1 MPRSSANPQV
11 DAANST
17 LSVTVQSPAKVNL
30 YLHVGAKQPDGY
42 HDVRTILH
50 TLDLHDT
57 LSIRYTPSPA
67 PASAQAQ
74 GVRVTLHISD
84 AYGRRIMADKPQDNL
99 ITKALVLYARCAG
112 VPAGHIH
119 VQAVKRIPVQAGLGG
134 GSSNAAAA
142 LYGASVLFPAGVALE
157 ELACELGSDV
167 AFFLHGGCGYYTQR
181 GDVLHHRLQTT
192 EQPLCLVKPAAGVS
206 TAQAYACFDSMHEG
220 KTEESACS
228 MDGLKLEGVQ
238 PETARRETERWET
251 ARRETA
257 QPERSQRET
266 EQPERSQRETARRE
280 EVQPET
286 MLRASSFFCTRTLL
300 HNNLTSAALEC
311 CPALQALHKQFASW
325 RNELPDKRAFL
336 LCGSG
341 SASVLFCESREE
353 AQRCAET
360 AAQQGY
366 WSFAG
371 TLSPCGVQVVPL

>member
-11 DAANST
+11 DPTNST

-84 AYGRRIMADKPQDNL
+84 AHGRRIMADKPQDNL
-99 ITKALVLYARCAG
+99 ITKALVLYARRAC

-192 EQPLCLVKPAAGVS
+192 QQPLCLVKPAAGVS

-220 KTEESACS
+220 KTGESACS
-228 MDGLKLEGVQ
+228 MDGFEVEEVQ
-238 PETARRETERWET
+238 PETA
-251 ARRETA
+251 
-257 QPERSQRET
+257 QRET

-286 MLRASSFFCTRTLL
+286 MLHASSFFHTRTLL

-311 CPALQALHKQFASW
+311 CPALQALHEQFASW

-371 TLSPCGVQVVPL
+371 ALSCCGVQVVPL

>member
-84 AYGRRIMADKPQDNL
+84 AHGRRIMADKPQDNL
-99 ITKALVLYARCAG
+99 ITKALLLYARRAC

-181 GDVLHHRLQTT
+181 GDVLHHRLHAT
-192 EQPLCLVKPAAGVS
+192 EQPLCLIKPDKGVS
-206 TAQAYACFDSMHEG
+206 TAQAYAYFDSLHETATG
-220 KTEESACS
+220 SNACS
-228 MDGLKLEGVQ
+228 QEKFERETVQTETVQ
-238 PETARRETERWET
+238 PETARLAT
-251 ARRETA
+251 ARPKEAEPKTAQLETA
-257 QPERSQRET
+257 QPEELR
-266 EQPERSQRETARRE
+266 PEELR
-280 EVQPET
+280 PET

-311 CPALQALHKQFASW
+311 CPALQALHEQFASW

-341 SASVLFCESREE
+341 SASALFCESREE
-353 AQRCAET
+353 AQRCAEA

-371 TLSPCGVQVVPL
+371 ALSCCGVQVVPL

>member
-11 DAANST
+11 DPTNST

-50 TLDLHDT
+50 TLDLHDS

-99 ITKALVLYARCAG
+99 ITKALVLYARRAC

-181 GDVLHHRLQTT
+181 GDVLHHRLQPT
-192 EQPLCLVKPAAGVS
+192 EQPVCLVKPAAGVS

-220 KTEESACS
+220 KTGESACS

-238 PETARRETERWET
+238 PETARRETAQLETARREEVQPET

-257 QPERSQRET
+257 QL
-266 EQPERSQRETARRE
+266 ETARWE

-286 MLRASSFFCTRTLL
+286 MLRASSFFRTRALL
-300 HNNLTSAALEC
+300 HNNLTSSALEC
-311 CPALQALHKQFASW
+311 CPALQALHEQFASW
-325 RNELPDKRAFL
+325 RNEQPGKRAFL

-341 SASVLFCESREE
+341 SASALFCESREE
-353 AQRCAET
+353 AQRCAD
-360 AAQQGY
+360 AASQQGY

>member
-57 LSIRYTPSPA
+57 LSIRYTPSPT

-84 AYGRRIMADKPQDNL
+84 AHGRRIMADKPQDNL
-99 ITKALVLYARCAG
+99 ITKALVLYARRAC

-167 AFFLHGGCGYYTQR
+167 AFFLHGGCGFYTRR
-181 GDVLHHRLQTT
+181 GDVLHHRLQPT
-192 EQPLCLVKPAAGVS
+192 EQPVCLVKPAAGVS

-238 PETARRETERWET
+238 PETAE
-251 ARRETA
+251 RETA
-257 QPERSQRET
+257 QL
-266 EQPERSQRETARRE
+266 ETARRE

-286 MLRASSFFCTRTLL
+286 MLHASSFFHTRTLL

-311 CPALQALHKQFASW
+311 CPALQPLHEQFAQW

-341 SASVLFCESREE
+341 SASALFCESREE

>member
-84 AYGRRIMADKPQDNL
+84 AHGRRIMADKPQDNL
-99 ITKALVLYARCAG
+99 ITKALVLYARRAC

-220 KTEESACS
+220 KTGESACS
-228 MDGLKLEGVQ
+228 MDGFTL
-238 PETARRETERWET
+238 
-251 ARRETA
+251 
-257 QPERSQRET
+257 
-266 EQPERSQRETARRE
+266 E

-311 CPALQALHKQFASW
+311 CPALQALHEQFASW

>member
-57 LSIRYTPSPA
+57 LTIRYTPSPA

-84 AYGRRIMADKPQDNL
+84 AHGRRIMADKPQDNL
-99 ITKALVLYARCAG
+99 ITKALVQYARRAC

-192 EQPLCLVKPAAGVS
+192 QQPLCLVKPAAGVS

-220 KTEESACS
+220 KTGESACS

-238 PETARRETERWET
+238 PEAAE
-251 ARRETA
+251 
-257 QPERSQRET
+257 RET
-266 EQPERSQRETARRE
+266 EQPERSQREEVQPETAQLETAQRE

-286 MLRASSFFCTRTLL
+286 MLHASSFFHTRALL
-300 HNNLTSAALEC
+300 HNNLTSAALAC
-311 CPALQALHKQFASW
+311 CPALQALHEQFASW

-341 SASVLFCESREE
+341 SASALFCESREE

-371 TLSPCGVQVVPL
+371 ALSPCGVQVVPL

>member
-57 LSIRYTPSPA
+57 LSIRYTPSSA

-84 AYGRRIMADKPQDNL
+84 AHGRRLMADKPQDNL
-99 ITKALVLYARCAG
+99 ITKALVLYARRAC

-192 EQPLCLVKPAAGVS
+192 QQPLCLVKPAAGVS

-220 KTEESACS
+220 KTGESACS

-238 PETARRETERWET
+238 PET
-251 ARRETA
+251 
-257 QPERSQRET
+257 
-266 EQPERSQRETARRE
+266 
-280 EVQPET
+280 
-286 MLRASSFFCTRTLL
+286 MLRASSFFRSRALL
-300 HNNLTSAALEC
+300 HNNLTSAALAC
-311 CPALQALHKQFASW
+311 CPALQALHEQFASW
-325 RNELPDKRAFL
+325 RNELPGKREFL

-341 SASVLFCESREE
+341 SASALFCESREE

-360 AAQQGY
+360 AAKQGY

-371 TLSPCGVQVVPL
+371 ALSCCGVQVVPL

>member
-57 LSIRYTPSPA
+57 LSIRYTPSPT

-84 AYGRRIMADKPQDNL
+84 AHGRRLMADKPQDNL
-99 ITKALVLYARCAG
+99 ITKALVLYARRAC

-192 EQPLCLVKPAAGVS
+192 QQPLCLVKPAAGVS
-206 TAQAYACFDSMHEG
+206 TAQAYACFDSMREG
-220 KTEESACS
+220 KTGESACS
-228 MDGLKLEGVQ
+228 AEGFEAETAQTETAQLETVQ
-238 PETARRETERWET
+238 PETARPEEAEPKT
-251 ARRETA
+251 ARPEEL
-257 QPERSQRET
+257 QPEELR
-266 EQPERSQRETARRE
+266 
-280 EVQPET
+280 PET
-286 MLRASSFFCTRTLL
+286 MLRASSFFRTQALL

-311 CPALQALHKQFASW
+311 CPALQPLHEQFAQW

-341 SASVLFCESREE
+341 SASALFCESREE

-371 TLSPCGVQVVPL
+371 TLSCCGVQVVPL

>member
-84 AYGRRIMADKPQDNL
+84 AHGRRIMADKPQDNL
-99 ITKALVLYARCAG
+99 ITKALVLYARRAC

-192 EQPLCLVKPAAGVS
+192 QQPLCLVKPAAGVS

-220 KTEESACS
+220 KTGESACS
-228 MDGLKLEGVQ
+228 MDGFKPKEVQLE
-238 PETARRETERWET
+238 A
-251 ARRETA
+251 A
-257 QPERSQRET
+257 Q
-266 EQPERSQRETARRE
+266 RE

-286 MLRASSFFCTRTLL
+286 MLRASSFFRTRALL

-311 CPALQALHKQFASW
+311 CPALQPLHEQFASW

-341 SASVLFCESREE
+341 SASALFCESREE
-353 AQRCAET
+353 AQCCAET